1 MFRKLKMRF
10 ARKRDAKKI
19 VELFQGIDEKSD
31 SREIQKLIREK
42 QVVIFHERKKIAGA
56 FSFALLGIG
65 LLSIIYIRKL
75 AVEKKLRG
83 RGIGSAALRKIKKFS
98 GRQRTIGF
106 FLWSRERAKNFYRKN
121 RLKSLG
127 RVFWWHK
134 N

>member
-10 ARKRDAKKI
+10 ARERDAKKI
-19 VELFQGIDEKSD
+19 AELFRGIDDKSD

-56 FSFALLGIG
+56 FSFALLGMG

-83 RGIGSAALRKIKKFS
+83 RGIGSVALRKIKKFS
-98 GRQRTIGF
+98 TRQRAIGF

-121 RLKSLG
+121 RLRNLG
-127 RVFWWHK
+127 RVFWWRR
-134 N
+134 

>member
-19 VELFQGIDEKSD
+19 AELFRGIDDKSD
-31 SREIQKLIREK
+31 SQEIQKLIREK
-42 QVVIFHERKKIAGA
+42 QVVIFHKRKKIAGA
-56 FSFALLGIG
+56 FSFALFGMG
-65 LLSIIYIRKL
+65 LLSVIYIRKL
-75 AVEKKLRG
+75 VVEKKLRG
-83 RGIGSAALRKIKKFS
+83 RGVGSVALRKIKKFS
-98 GRQRTIGF
+98 ARQRAIGF

-127 RVFWWHK
+127 RVFWWK